1 MSDTITTEVNSL
13 RIEAL
18 TAGNT
23 VTVNPQNNG
32 ISVLSE
38 ASNINIT
45 VEDAHSITLLESD
58 GVVIVQGE
66 GAQGPPGVDAQAGD
80 AQTLNTVKLAG
91 GAFTYISEVLDII
104 TYEDYEGSTAH
115 TKQLTYTTGKLT
127 QTTEI
132 FTYEAQV
139 WTVTIDFIYTGDT
152 LTSKTNPIIVKV

>member
-18 TAGNT
+18 TSGNT

-38 ASNINIT
+38 DSNINIT

-58 GVVIVQGE
+58 GVVIVQGA
-66 GAQGPPGVDAQAGD
+66 GTQGRAGID
-80 AQTLNTVKLAG
+80 GQGGDVQVLNTVKLAG
-91 GAFTYISEVLDII
+91 GTFTYISEVLDII
-104 TYEDYEGSTAH
+104 TYEDYEGATDH

-132 FTYEAQV
+132 FTYAAQV
-139 WTVTIDFIYTGDT
+139 WTVTIDFTYIGNVLSTK
-152 LTSKTNPIIVKV
+152 SNPIIVKV